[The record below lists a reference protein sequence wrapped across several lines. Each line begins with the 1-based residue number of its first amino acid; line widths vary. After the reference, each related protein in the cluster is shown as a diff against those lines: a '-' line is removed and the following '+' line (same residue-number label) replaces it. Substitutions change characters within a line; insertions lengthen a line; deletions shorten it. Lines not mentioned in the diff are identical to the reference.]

1 MYDPELDFSL
11 VTALY
16 PPVFVSEWLENVQL
30 NVGNLVMLKTAPRFR
45 LDRSYKGPFRIKSLT
60 STNAIIQLK
69 DDPKAEELN
78 VSCQRLSL
86 YKAEMS
92 NATPWAG
99 HSRQLRKK
107 RQVQCNSITN
117 NLEVTDQNDQKNM
130 EVTEQNNIAKFSRYG
145 RPIKK
150 PARFLHVSSPE
161 DHSQKEGEVVRLQE
175 TGSCETNHVRNTLQ
189 KTNVAS

>member
-1 MYDPELDFSL
+1 M
-11 VTALY
+11 
-16 PPVFVSEWLENVQL
+16 FVSEWLENVKL

-60 STNAIIQLK
+60 STN
-69 DDPKAEELN
+69 
-78 VSCQRLSL
+78 VSRQRLSL
-86 YKAEMS
+86 CKAEMS
-92 NATPWAG
+92 NATPWAR
-99 HSRQLRKK
+99 HSGRLRKR
-107 RQVQCNSITN
+107 RQVRCNSKIN

-130 EVTEQNNIAKFSRYG
+130 EVTEQNNIAKFSRFG